1 MFYNSKRRWHVA
13 KKKEEE
19 EGGGGG
25 NEQTSHKFGEFQ
37 VEKASIWI
45 NMQIFVGNTHWVGC

>member
-19 EGGGGG
+19 GEGGG
-25 NEQTSHKFGEFQ
+25 NEQTSHNLESSKLKKPQYGYICKYLWETLI
-37 VEKASIWI
+37 E
-45 NMQIFVGNTHWVGC
+45 

>member
-19 EGGGGG
+19 EGGGGGG

-45 NMQIFVGNTHWVGC
+45 NMQIFVGNTY

>member
-13 KKKEEE
+13 KEKEEE

-25 NEQTSHKFGEFQ
+25 NEQTSHNLESSELKKPQYG
-37 VEKASIWI
+37 
-45 NMQIFVGNTHWVGC
+45 